1 MLAPL
6 LKYISFSCHIMVLI
20 HSGHNQLDGILV
32 LLANE
37 LILILL
43 SINGDCKLLRIIVK
57 FLCLKVLLEM
67 KILYSLQLS
76 LDFVLTIGDVCILDP
91 VLEGTLYHVE
101 LGLFTKSLIDKIQMQ
116 IRFMI
121 GDFVQ
126 KALSQFG
133 EKHKFF
139 PFFKSSRLI
148 DMVKACECSG

>member
-43 SINGDCKLLRIIVK
+43 SVNGDCKLLRIIVK
-57 FLCLKVLLEM
+57 FLSLKVLLEM

-91 VLEGTLYHVE
+91 VLEGTFYHVE
-101 LGLFTKSLIDKIQMQ
+101 LGLFT
-116 IRFMI
+116 MI